1 MFKIYIKMKQIKLN
15 IKMEKNL
22 VEYIEINPNIM
33 LGKPII
39 KGTRITVELI
49 IEKLALGETFEE
61 ILEAHPRLKREHILA
76 ALFYAYYTIK
86 NEDIQ
91 IAIAA

>member
-1 MFKIYIKMKQIKLN
+1 
-15 IKMEKNL
+15 MENNL
-22 VEYIEINPNIM
+22 IAYIEVNPKIM

-49 IEKLALGETFEE
+49 IEKLALGETYED

-76 ALFYAYYTIK
+76 ALNYAYFTIK

-91 IAIAA
+91 TGIAA